1 VKAKEKGIKVVSVDP
16 LFTES
21 AATLAAEWVPIR
33 PGTDAAMLV
42 AMAYVMIRDHL
53 YNQEFLDTY
62 TVGFDRFRSYV
73 MGVEDGVPKTP
84 TWAEEITGVP
94 QATIERLAIEYA
106 STRPAALI
114 PGWGPARGGMGEQ
127 FARAANTVIA
137 MTGNIGK
144 SGGYAGGFMR
154 AFQSRLVGMPRGER
168 NPVELGAPP
177 RPNSLYKLRGAGSST
192 SARIHYTKVYDAI
205 LRGTAGGY
213 PSHPRLAYIICMNT
227 LCSFPDVNQ
236 GIAAFKNLE
245 FIVVHEQRMTPTAR
259 FADILLP
266 VNTFME
272 REDMVTPWLGAPY
285 YLYMNKAVDS
295 MYECK
300 TDREICAGL
309 ALRLGVNE
317 LTDDRTDE
325 EWLRIISEGTGDI
338 PSFEDFKEKGA
349 VKIEEDPSFVAFREQ
364 IEDPINNPFPTLSGR
379 IEIYCDHLA
388 EMNNPLIPPIAK
400 YIPTPEGYDDPLSQ
414 KYPLQLITSHW
425 KRATHSTLEKIPWLE
440 ELESRRVWMNTLD
453 AQKRGI
459 SDGEAVLVF
468 NDRGRVFMRARVTE
482 RIMPGVVDMAE
493 GGWFDIDEHGVDR
506 GGCANMLTTSSNSP
520 AGAWATNT
528 GLVEVERA

>member
-1 VKAKEKGIKVVSVDP
+1 
-16 LFTES
+16 
-21 AATLAAEWVPIR
+21 
-33 PGTDAAMLV
+33 
-42 AMAYVMIRDHL
+42 
-53 YNQEFLDTY
+53 
-62 TVGFDRFRSYV
+62 
-73 MGVEDGVPKTP
+73 
-84 TWAEEITGVP
+84 
-94 QATIERLAIEYA
+94 
-106 STRPAALI
+106 
-114 PGWGPARGGMGEQ
+114 
-127 FARAANTVIA
+127 
-137 MTGNIGK
+137 
-144 SGGYAGGFMR
+144 
-154 AFQSRLVGMPRGER
+154 
-168 NPVELGAPP
+168 
-177 RPNSLYKLRGAGSST
+177 
-192 SARIHYTKVYDAI
+192 
-205 LRGTAGGY
+205 
-213 PSHPRLAYIICMNT
+213 
-227 LCSFPDVNQ
+227 
-236 GIAAFKNLE
+236 
-245 FIVVHEQRMTPTAR
+245 
-259 FADILLP
+259 
-266 VNTFME
+266 
-272 REDMVTPWLGAPY
+272 VTPWLGAPY

-325 EWLRIISEGTGDI
+325 EWLRVISEGTGDI

-349 VKIEEDPSFVAFREQ
+349 VKIEEDPPFVAFREQ
-364 IEDPINNPFPTLSGR
+364 IDDPINNPFPTLSGK

-400 YIPTPEGYDDPLSQ
+400 YIPTPEGYDDPITQ

-493 GGWFDIDEHGVDR
+493 GGWFDIDQHGVDR
-506 GGCANMLTTSSNSP
+506 GGCANMLTTSNNSP